1 MRVPRKARKPIRF
14 TGLPTRT
21 WRAGRALARIGAAL
35 TALAPLLTATGAPAS
50 VAAGAPAAIAQAASP
65 SPSPGAGP
73 GSFSTGTSTLP
84 TPPPGAAGPA
94 QPEAPAPG
102 RFHLHRPGTD
112 VDGDLLSGNVGSEA
126 YILKGNVTLHS
137 DPKIDGEVAAAS
149 ESMDP
154 LTLTADEIDVDR
166 AGLTYTAKG
175 HVHFTQ
181 GTRSGRADLAMLDE
195 QRHTMDLIGNANVY
209 DGDRRTAA
217 DKLHYDMLSKGFLG
231 AGDVRIYE
239 PLPTP
244 NPSAASTPVPA
255 KRKRRIPI

>member
-1 MRVPRKARKPIRF
+1 MIR
-14 TGLPTRT
+14 PWKTRIAV
-21 WRAGRALARIGAAL
+21 AGFAVLTAAAAL
-35 TALAPLLTATGAPAS
+35 LPATAGSAPPPAK
-50 VAAGAPAAIAQAASP
+50 AASIAQVASP
-65 SPSPGAGP
+65 SPAPETGP
-73 GSFSTGTSTLP
+73 GSFSSGTSTLP
-84 TPPPGAAGPA
+84 TAEPAQDVPGLT
-94 QPEAPAPG
+94 QPEASPPG

-112 VDGDLLSGNVGSEA
+112 VDGDLLSGNVANEV

-137 DPKIDGEVAAAS
+137 DPKLDREVATAS
-149 ESMDP
+149 ESTDP

-181 GTRSGRADLAMLDE
+181 GTRSGRADVAVLD
-195 QRHTMDLIGNANVY
+195 QQTHTMDLIGNANVY

-217 DKLHYDMLSKGFLG
+217 DKLHYDMIGKGFLG

-244 NPSAASTPVPA
+244 NPNATATPAPP
-255 KRKRRIPI
+255 KRKRRIPL

>member
-1 MRVPRKARKPIRF
+1 M
-14 TGLPTRT
+14 PT
-21 WRAGRALARIGAAL
+21 
-35 TALAPLLTATGAPAS
+35 
-50 VAAGAPAAIAQAASP
+50 PAAPPDS
-65 SPSPGAGP
+65 SGP
-73 GSFSTGTSTLP
+73 T
-84 TPPPGAAGPA
+84 
-94 QPEAPAPG
+94 QPEASPPG

-112 VDGDLLSGNVGSEA
+112 VDGDLLSGNVGNEA

-137 DPKIDGEVAAAS
+137 DPKLDRDVATAS

-154 LTLTADEIDVDR
+154 LTVTADEIDVDR

-181 GTRSGRADLAMLDE
+181 GTRSGSADLAMLDE
-195 QRHTMDLIGNANVY
+195 QTHTMDFIGNANVY

-217 DKLHYDMLSKGFLG
+217 DKLHYDMLGKGFLG

-244 NPSAASTPVPA
+244 NPAAASTPAPA
-255 KRKRRIPI
+255 KRKRRIPL